1 MYRAELESTA
11 LDFKRERTLRQYR
24 FIVVT
29 GISSAAKN
37 IVIVTPIE
45 KNVLQPVSYI
55 YSWYFLS

>member
-1 MYRAELESTA
+1 MYRAELESTV

-29 GISSAAKN
+29 GISSATKS

-55 YSWYFLS
+55 YSCYFLS